1 MEDLPGTFPLSLRSS
16 LLAPAFLSALRRP
29 ARLVW
34 WTLAVALDSRASDA
48 GCERPSISI
57 CLMKSAALSMSL
69 AEAFATA
76 SRSGLESPESRSM
89 LLAIVLVVLRNSD
102 SYSAN
107 ITAKYAADTP
117 TRASNQRAR
126 ALAKEPTQV
135 CQGCSFS
142 TPPHIHTHTPCFP
155 LPKQPAP
162 DAARDPIVHYI
173 STHIHSS
180 QVSPG
185 PRSAGACTVINP
197 RIFPSSVRHGVRHTP
212 SDEGGAREFS
222 YS

>member
-117 TRASNQRAR
+117 TRVSNQRAR
-126 ALAKEPTQV
+126 ALAEEPTQV

-142 TPPHIHTHTPCFP
+142 TPPPPHTHTHTHTMLSLTQAASTRCSSRPNCTLYFHTHPQLSGFP
-155 LPKQPAP
+155 RTQERGRLYSNKSPHLP
-162 DAARDPIVHYI
+162 VECETW
-173 STHIHSS
+173 SETH
-180 QVSPG
+180 
-185 PRSAGACTVINP
+185 TK
-197 RIFPSSVRHGVRHTP
+197 
-212 SDEGGAREFS
+212 
-222 YS
+222 